1 MKIVFATN
9 NQHKL
14 DEIRS
19 ILGDQFEVV
28 SLADI
33 GCHEDIPETGQTL
46 EENAL
51 MKAEYVYNKYHLSCF
66 ADDTGLEVDALG
78 GAPGVFSARYASMES
93 PVSPTATTAAS
104 HDSEANM
111 ARLLRELENNNNRK
125 ARFRTVIALIEK
137 KDVCPCG
144 CTSVKQ
150 IHRFEGI
157 VEGEIIRERRGGE
170 GFGYDPIFQPEGY
183 DKTFA
188 ELGADIKNHI
198 SHRARAT
205 QKLAE
210 YLKSI

>member
-19 ILGDQFEVV
+19 ILGEKFEVV
-28 SLADI
+28 SLSDI
-33 GCHEDIPETGQTL
+33 GCHEEIPETGKTL

-51 MKAEYVYNKYHLSCF
+51 QKAQYVYDHYHVSCF

-78 GAPGVFSARYASMES
+78 GAPGVFSARYAGGEG
-93 PVSPTATTAAS
+93 

-111 ARLLRELENNNNRK
+111 TKLLHELGNNNNRK

-144 CTSVKQ
+144 CTSIKLVHQ
-150 IHRFEGI
+150 FEGI
-157 VEGEIIRERRGGE
+157 VNGEIIRERRGGE

-188 ELGADIKNHI
+188 ELGVGIKNTI

-210 YLKSI
+210 YLKTL